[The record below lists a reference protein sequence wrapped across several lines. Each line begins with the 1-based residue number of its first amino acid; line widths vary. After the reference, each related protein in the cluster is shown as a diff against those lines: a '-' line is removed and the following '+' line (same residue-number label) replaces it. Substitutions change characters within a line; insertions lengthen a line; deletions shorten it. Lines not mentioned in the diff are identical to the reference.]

1 MKQLDKYKLVIWDL
15 DGTLYFQQEFRL
27 KMVMLLLKN
36 LFLRPSKWKELFV
49 ILNYRQIRETW
60 DASDSGNDLEMRQYV
75 ETALK
80 CRIQPEEVKRII
92 IHWMHEEPLKH
103 LLPYRDEE
111 AALRIKEMQKQGIRN
126 VVYSDYPTKDKLK
139 ALEICVEDSFAA
151 SDEEI
156 GCMKPN
162 PKGIEYILEK
172 YEVDK
177 KDAIMVGDRMEKDGE
192 AAIASGIDYLI
203 LKRKRK
209 ERKKQYSC
217 ILH

>member
-1 MKQLDKYKLVIWDL
+1 MKKLDKYKLVIWDL

-27 KMVMLLLKN
+27 KMAMVLLKK
-36 LFLRPSKWKELFV
+36 LFLRPSKWKELIV
-49 ILNYRQIRETW
+49 ILKYRQVRENW
-60 DASDSGNDLEMRQYV
+60 VASDSGDDMEMRQYV
-75 ETALK
+75 RTASK
-80 CRIQPEEVKRII
+80 CGIQPEEVKRII

-111 AALRIKEMQKQGIRN
+111 AVIRIKEMQKQGILN

-139 ALEICVEDSFAA
+139 ALEIWVEGSFAA
-151 SDEEI
+151 SDKEI

-162 PKGIEYILEK
+162 PKGIEYILQK
-172 YEVDK
+172 YKVDK

-192 AAIASGIDYLI
+192 AAIAAGVDYLI

-209 ERKKQYSC
+209 DRKKQYCS
-217 ILH
+217 